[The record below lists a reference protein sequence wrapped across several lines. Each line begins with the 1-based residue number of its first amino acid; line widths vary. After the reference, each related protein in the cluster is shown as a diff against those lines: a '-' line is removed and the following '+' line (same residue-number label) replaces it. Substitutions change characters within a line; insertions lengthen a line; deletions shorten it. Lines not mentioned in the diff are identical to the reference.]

1 MPEGKSLN
9 PKNFVQMTFNKAL
22 VAQRPA
28 ALAYVTRLRRVH
40 PEKSPAQLTKVVNGW
55 YLTMVTSTGAASG
68 AAAIVPNGWLQI
80 PVAFADLGTFLQA
93 SVFYTL
99 VIAEIHGVHPE
110 DIERRRL
117 LVTLVLMG
125 DSTLT
130 SALKPILGKSVPYWG
145 KAIVSKIPMSAIN
158 AANKVLG
165 PRFITKYGTRQGVL
179 VLGKQIPLG
188 IGVLIGA
195 GGNHGFGWLIIRTA
209 KKILG
214 SAPGTWD
221 HPDIE
226 DAEPEVLDP
235 EADESDD
242 AVEFTIDDE
251 LPESD
256 DSDADTKS

>member
-1 MPEGKSLN
+1 MAEGKSLN

-28 ALAYVTRLRRVH
+28 ALAYVARLRRVH
-40 PEKSPAQLTKVVNGW
+40 PEKSPAQLAKVVNGW
-55 YLTMVTSTGAASG
+55 YLTVVTSTGAASG

-80 PVAFADLGTFLQA
+80 PVVLADLGTFLQA

-99 VIAEIHGVHPE
+99 AIAEIHGVHPE

-125 DSTLT
+125 DSTMT

-145 KAIVSKIPMSAIN
+145 KAIVNKIPMSTIN
-158 AANKVLG
+158 TANKVLG
-165 PRFITKYGTRQGVL
+165 PRFITKYGTKQGVL

-214 SAPGTWD
+214 PAPGKWD
-221 HPDIE
+221 HLDID
-226 DAEPEVLDP
+226 DAETGVFDP
-235 EADESDD
+235 EAGESDG
-242 AVEFTIDDE
+242 AVEFIIDDE
-251 LPESD
+251 LPDTDESV
-256 DSDADTKS
+256 ADTNS